1 MTKKQACL
9 EMIMAAKE
17 QGISTVELVKKTNST
32 ISNVMTVICRLRQE
46 GHNIKSIQ
54 KKYYYYPKKEAAPL
68 PISKELQ
75 TVLFEGNP
83 ITLQKKD
90 EKQIASL
97 LELSKLEGQGLE
109 DYLDMVQKSAFYAQ
123 CAAAVVESHKVRE
136 RLRSQVSIYRQV
148 RK

>member
-1 MTKKQACL
+1 MTKNETCL
-9 EMIMAAKE
+9 EMIVAAKE
-17 QGISTVELVKKTNST
+17 QGVALEELIKIIGLTQTAVY
-32 ISNVMTVICRLRQE
+32 SNIYQLRRK
-46 GHNIKSIQ
+46 GHKIKSIQ
-54 KKYYYYPKKEAAPL
+54 GKYYYYPKKEAAPL

-83 ITLQKKD
+83 ITLEKKD

-148 RK
+148 GK